1 MATTRMQPWLGTYV
15 AIRASRADG
24 SDATAAIDAAFA
36 AIADVHR
43 TASFH
48 AADSGLTRLNREG
61 EVHTGPLLRRIVRA
75 SLALARASRGVF
87 DPVAAGRLAIDAPP
101 AALAGVT
108 PPHADADW
116 RDVSCLADGR
126 IVTRRP
132 LWIDLGGIA
141 KGYAVDQAV
150 RVLRRSGID
159 AGVVNAGGDLR
170 VFGNETQTIHV
181 RPTASHAAPVP
192 LLSLREG
199 ACAGSGREL
208 LDIDA
213 PSPWIDP
220 DAGLRPADPPAV
232 TVTAP
237 RAIWADALAKI
248 VLLRGEAAA
257 PLLRRLRAS
266 AAIREPD
273 GRIRFVATP

>member
-24 SDATAAIDAAFA
+24 GDATAAIDAAFA

-61 EVHTGPLLRRIVRA
+61 EVHAGPLLGRIVRA

-101 AALAGVT
+101 AALAGAT

-116 RDVSCLADGR
+116 RDVRCLADGR

-141 KGYAVDQAV
+141 KGYAVDRAV
-150 RVLRRSGID
+150 RALRRSGID

-181 RPTASHAAPVP
+181 RPTTSHAQPLP

-208 LDIDA
+208 LDIDT

-220 DAGLRPADPPAV
+220 DAGLRAADPPSV

-257 PLLRRLRAS
+257 PLLRRLHAS
-266 AAIREPD
+266 AAIREAD
-273 GRIRFVATP
+273 GGIRFVATP